1 MLYPQQNDKRNLL
14 DLSGFWDFE
23 LDPDEVGEK
32 EGWIHGLKDPRTIAV
47 PASWNELFQDTRDY
61 LDMAWYAREFYA
73 PTSWQGQH
81 IFLRVG
87 SANYAAKV
95 WINGHFVGEHDGGH
109 LPFAFEVTDQV
120 KWGEPNRVAIQVEGK
135 LMPTRVPAGNVSRG
149 GPGAFMAGYPNTT
162 FDFFPYTGIQ
172 RPVILYAVPR
182 TRIEDVTVVT
192 DIQDAQADSVTGTVK
207 VQVVQAGSSGAGQL
221 SLIGKGGP
229 FQAGLDF
236 IDSIAEATLT
246 VPDARLWCPDDP
258 YLYELTVTLTDDE
271 TVVDRYTLNVGIRT
285 IAVDGNKIL
294 LNGQPIFLTGF
305 GRHED
310 FPVHGR
316 GLNVPLAVKDTSLLK
331 WIGAN
336 SYRTS
341 HYPYA
346 EEQMVI
352 ADREGILV
360 IDEIP
365 AVSLQFGDGEE
376 HIETRLEMCMQQMK
390 ELVARDKN
398 HPSVIMWSVAN
409 EPMPANMMRRFTGG
423 GGEDD
428 SDAVGTAFFRQM
440 FDLTRALDPTRL
452 VTLVGVMG
460 GPVDWLD
467 LSDVVCINRYWG
479 WYTQGGQIEAGAQFL
494 AQELDG
500 LNEQMGKPIIITE
513 FGADTIAGA
522 HSDPPEMWTE
532 EYQTEFLRAY
542 LDVAAERPFVAGL
555 HVWNFADFKTGQGT
569 RRAGGLNMKGV
580 FTRDRRPKMAA
591 HMLRERWMALPK
603 RPGRFEKPVRST
615 PEKEADPT
623 QDAPFYSIL
632 KGAAA
637 QLDGK
642 YPGHPR
648 TLKFDLGSEG
658 IYRLIIDAEGKCR
671 VEKGDGEAAAT
682 VKMKAETATRLM
694 TGKLNPMA
702 AMTTG
707 QIKIEGDMRA
717 LMILQS
723 IRR

>member
-1 MLYPQQNDKRNLL
+1 
-14 DLSGFWDFE
+14 
-23 LDPDEVGEK
+23 
-32 EGWIHGLKDPRTIAV
+32 
-47 PASWNELFQDTRDY
+47 
-61 LDMAWYAREFYA
+61 
-73 PTSWQGQH
+73 
-81 IFLRVG
+81 
-87 SANYAAKV
+87 
-95 WINGHFVGEHDGGH
+95 
-109 LPFAFEVTDQV
+109 
-120 KWGEPNRVAIQVEGK
+120 
-135 LMPTRVPAGNVSRG
+135 
-149 GPGAFMAGYPNTT
+149 MAGHPNTT

-172 RPVILYAVPR
+172 RPVILYAVPK
-182 TRIEDVTVVT
+182 THIKDVTVVT
-192 DIQDAQADSVTGTVK
+192 EIEGTTGMVK
-207 VQVVQAGSSGAGQL
+207 VKVVQTGGSGAGKL
-221 SLIGKGGP
+221 CLIGKGGP
-229 FQAGLDF
+229 FEADLDF
-236 IDSIAEATLT
+236 ADGVAAATLA

-258 YLYELTVTLTDDE
+258 YLYELGVTLIDDD
-271 TVVDRYTLNVGIRT
+271 TVVDRYTLDVGIRT
-285 IAVDGNKIL
+285 IAVDGSKIL
-294 LNGQPIFLTGF
+294 LNGKPIFLTGF

-341 HYPYA
+341 HYPYS

-365 AVSLQFGDGEE
+365 AVSLQFGDGGEN
-376 HIETRLEMCMQQMK
+376 IETRLDMCKQQMK

-409 EPMPANMMRRFTGG
+409 EPMPANMMRRFMG
-423 GGEDD
+423 GGEDED
-428 SDAVGTAFFRQM
+428 DGDAVGTAFFKQM

-479 WYTQGGQIEAGAQFL
+479 WYTAGGQIDAGAEFL
-494 AQELDG
+494 GQELDG
-500 LNEQMGKPIIITE
+500 LNKQMGKPIIITE

-569 RRAGGLNMKGV
+569 RRAGGLNLKGV

-591 HMLRERWMALPK
+591 HMLRERWTALHTTAHPQI
-603 RPGRFEKPVRST
+603 VT
-615 PEKEADPT
+615 AVDEKETNAA
-623 QDAPFYSIL
+623 QDAPFSAIL
-632 KGAAA
+632 SSVAS

-642 YPGHPR
+642 HPGNPR

-658 IYRLIIDAEGKCR
+658 IYRLIIDADGKCS
-671 VEKGDGEAAAT
+671 VEQGDGEAAAT
-682 VKMKAETATRLM
+682 VRLKVETATKLM
-694 TGKLNPMA
+694 TGKLNPMI